1 MFEAD
6 QNNVVFVNFH
16 KYEIGDFEIE
26 QFGKRELFHKI
37 HEFFINSKDYKEK
50 KEKFEKNKLEEE
62 LKSLRTKAEQIL
74 FTNKFWGAAV

>member
-26 QFGKRELFHKI
+26 QFGKRELFQKI
-37 HEFFINSKDYKEK
+37 IKKKKKNSRKIN
-50 KEKFEKNKLEEE
+50 
-62 LKSLRTKAEQIL
+62 
-74 FTNKFWGAAV
+74 